1 MKKQSWH
8 EEPERDP
15 LRPSKSQVKRDLL
28 ALQEFG
34 LELLKIQPKRLEAIE
49 MDDRLRAAIAELRRL
64 TSHAARRRQVQFVGK
79 LLREV
84 DLEPFRK
91 ALAASR

>member
-8 EEPERDP
+8 DEPERDP
-15 LRPSKSQVKRDLL
+15 AHPSKSQIKRELL

-34 LELLKIQPKRLEAIE
+34 LELLKIQPRRLDAIE

-64 TSHAARRRQVQFVGK
+64 TSHSARRRQVQYVGK
-79 LLREV
+79 LLRDV
-84 DLEPFRK
+84 DLDPFRR